1 MNPVDIK
8 SNIFTIDRL
17 FDDFY
22 DVPAYQRDY
31 VWQDDHIE
39 QLLDDIKLAVDEKRP
54 NYFLGTIVVSRA
66 QSDRFYDLIDGQQR
80 LTTIILIFCAF
91 KHYMQNRKIV
101 PFSAINE
108 VLTGNTSITDI
119 KMRLRVYPQY
129 TESRQ
134 LLEFMASDNGIEV
147 NRMLLN
153 SMFDEEAQSVFANL
167 LRAYRT
173 ITLWLQETY
182 PNYDDFRE
190 YVVFFIKNVMFI
202 RIEAINVNEAMR
214 LFETINERGVRL
226 DPVDL
231 LKNMLFMHASETEF
245 NELRDKW
252 NSMVRIVQHGR
263 IKESAIRFIRYV
275 VISEYLD
282 SNDGVSLPREHELY
296 AWFNSNRHRTGHQQ
310 HPKRFVN
317 LLHIRA
323 KQFINVRS
331 GGTTTGELCE
341 GTTNIKMLSNSIKQH
356 VPCMLAANHL
366 TDPVQNELAQ
376 VLEETLFVL
385 VITSSQLNLIERRL
399 TTITELIRGMY
410 SSDDVTRLR
419 SYMHDYILD
428 SLRGEFV
435 NRMRTFSPSRV
446 KASYMRYTL
455 GRLTRHMMGGDEPI
469 EYYIKGMDVCALL
482 PLDPPKELSETEKQ
496 HYLSAAHSIG
506 NFVLIEKKLAKD
518 VMTNALASWQAMRS
532 SNSPYILRL
541 QRPMSGSD
549 LMHPVP
555 QHWDVE
561 SVLQRRDFLIDTA
574 KHIWNMN

>member
-1 MNPVDIK
+1 MNPIDIR
-8 SNIFTIDRL
+8 SDIFTISRL
-17 FDDFY
+17 FNDFY

-91 KHYMQNRKIV
+91 KHYMQTRQKV
-101 PFSAINE
+101 PFAAIDD
-108 VLTGNTSITDI
+108 VLFGNMSITDI

-129 TESRQ
+129 TESRE
-134 LLEFMASDNGIEV
+134 LLEFLASDNGIDV
-147 NRMLLN
+147 NNILLK
-153 SMFDEEAQSVFANL
+153 SMFDEEAISVFANL

-173 ITLWLQETY
+173 ITFWLQETY

-190 YVVFFIKNVMFI
+190 YVVYFIRNVMFI

-231 LKNMLFMHASETEF
+231 LKNMLFMHASEKEF
-245 NELRDKW
+245 AELRDNW
-252 NSMVRIVQHGR
+252 NNMVRIVQHGR
-263 IKESAIRFIRYV
+263 VKASAIQFIRYV
-275 VISEYLD
+275 VISEYLGEG
-282 SNDGVSLPREHELY
+282 DGLTREHELY
-296 AWFNSNRHRTGHQQ
+296 AWFNHNQLRTEHQQ
-310 HPKRFVN
+310 NPKKFVR
-317 LLHIRA
+317 LLHVRA
-323 KQFINVRS
+323 QQFINLRN
-331 GGTTTGELCE
+331 GY
-341 GTTNIKMLSNSIKQH
+341 TTNKKECDGSNNIKNLSSSIKQH
-356 VPCMLAANHL
+356 IPCLLAAQHMS
-366 TDPVQNELAQ
+366 DHMQIQLAQ
-376 VLEETLFVL
+376 VLEETLYVL

-399 TTITELIRGMY
+399 TTITEKIRNMRAP
-410 SSDDVTRLR
+410 DDVNALR
-419 SYMHDYILD
+419 GYMHDYILD

-469 EYYIKGMDVCALL
+469 EYYIKGLDVCALL

-496 HYLSAAHSIG
+496 YYLSAAHSIG

-555 QHWDVE
+555 QYWDVE